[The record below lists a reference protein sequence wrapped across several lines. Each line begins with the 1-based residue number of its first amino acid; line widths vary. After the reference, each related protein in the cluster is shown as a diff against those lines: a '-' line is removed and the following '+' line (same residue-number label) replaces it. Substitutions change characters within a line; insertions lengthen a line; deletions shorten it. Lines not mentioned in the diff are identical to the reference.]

1 MPWLVALAI
10 MLLFTGLWYQF
21 ENKAQQRMQFEQYSA
36 MLQLNVAPLLQNKDK
51 ALANAQLN
59 HLRFLSAVP
68 LTAIA
73 VYNKEH
79 QLLLATDLP
88 QALTQYTPSAA
99 VERFSL
105 EHIKG
110 GVVVIRP
117 FTHHGGWPASDFD
130 SRLQQSYL
138 LLLFE
143 PVTEISS
150 WLLPLIVVGL
160 LGAVVLVLIQNNLN
174 QLWQRQQTDIGLIAH
189 KLSQLCKGQQ
199 NVKLSEELVPELQ
212 ALKPA
217 INELFAYHQQ
227 TVQQARQELQQLQ
240 LQRSQL
246 QQEYDASTKGYT
258 ELQHHCSL
266 MQQILQSR
274 LTVLKQLMMQ
284 QSELDEACFQHA
296 LTEQLLLLQQEFA
309 TGPEPVQETHIS
321 QLIQEQVAR
330 LKPWLAKKQLELHLF
345 EQSES
350 LRARVMVSAGSLSIL
365 IHSMVQMAARA
376 PGVTELTL
384 RVALNTRQ
392 SEPTLQLS
400 ITDNG
405 DGISQRIRQLITDND
420 TRSLQWHESD
430 IGLLIVTKKQLAAS
444 LTIQSLEGLGCTLNF
459 TLPLRV
465 LALNDNKVLF
475 QHLCIVDAIPASLTE
490 HAQNLAGLAGNLLKC
505 SDLAEFQRKTNTYN
519 CDAAV
524 IALPAPA
531 DMVQWRSAINALQ
544 TNCAVHCYAQPAHLA
559 MWQQALP
566 FSVQQAPFC
575 LADLSESQLN
585 EQRLPQLLVV
595 DDNATNLAYMQVL
608 LKEQKIQL
616 HTASCGLDALS
627 FCQQQRFDVV
637 LLDIQLP
644 DIAGTDVAKQLRQ
657 LAEYQQTPILAFTAH
672 ALEQERQAF
681 MAAGMN
687 DVILK
692 PLDASK
698 LAQILHWCSVAKAY
712 TVGE

>member
-1 MPWLVALAI
+1 MPWLVALAM
-10 MLLFTGLWYQF
+10 MLLFTGVWYQF
-21 ENKAQQRMQFEQYSA
+21 EHQAQQRMQLEQYSA

-51 ALANAQLN
+51 TLAKAQLN
-59 HLRFLSAVP
+59 HLRFLSAIP

-79 QLLLATDLP
+79 QLLIATDLP
-88 QALTQYTPSAA
+88 EMLTQHKPSAA
-99 VERFSL
+99 VESFSL
-105 EHIKG
+105 APVQG
-110 GVVVIRP
+110 GIVVIKP
-117 FTHHGGWPASDFD
+117 FTHNSGWPVSDFD
-130 SRLQQSYL
+130 STSQQPYL
-138 LLLFE
+138 MLLFE
-143 PVTEISS
+143 PETVISN

-160 LGAVVLVLIQNNLN
+160 LGAVVLVLFQNNLN

-212 ALKPA
+212 ALEPA
-217 INELFAYHQQ
+217 INEVSAYHQR
-227 TVQQARQELQQLQ
+227 TVQQARQEQQQLQ
-240 LQRSQL
+240 LQLSQL
-246 QQEYDASTKGYT
+246 QHEHDASSKGFA
-258 ELQHHCSL
+258 ELQQHCSL

-274 LTVLKQLMMQ
+274 LTVLEQLMQQ

-296 LTEQLLLLQQEFA
+296 LAEQLLLLQQEFA
-309 TGPEPVQETHIS
+309 AGPEPAQEVQIA
-321 QLIQEQVAR
+321 QLIQAQVLR

-345 EQSES
+345 EQAES
-350 LRARVMVSAGSLSIL
+350 LRARVLVSADTLSIL
-365 IHSMVQMAARA
+365 IHAMVQMAARA
-376 PGVTELTL
+376 QGVTELTL
-384 RVALNTRQ
+384 RASLNTRQ
-392 SEPTLQLS
+392 SEPVLQLS

-430 IGLLIVTKKQLAAS
+430 IGLLIVAKKQLAAS

-459 TLPLRV
+459 NLPLR
-465 LALNDNKVLF
+465 LLSNDDNKVLF
-475 QHLCIVDAIPASLTE
+475 QHLCIVDAVPVSLAE
-490 HAQNLAGLAGNLLKC
+490 RAQNLSGLAANLLKC
-505 SDLAEFQRKTNTYN
+505 SDLAEFQRKSNTYH
-519 CDAAV
+519 CDAVV

-531 DMVQWRSAINALQ
+531 DMLQWRSAINALEA
-544 TNCAVHCYAQPAHLA
+544 NCAVYCYAQPAHLA

-566 FSVQQAPFC
+566 FAVQQAPFC
-575 LADLSESQLN
+575 LADLTVSQQTERL
-585 EQRLPQLLVV
+585 LPQLLVV

-608 LKEQKIQL
+608 LKDQKIQL
-616 HTASCGLDALS
+616 HTASCGADALTL
-627 FCQQQRFDVV
+627 CQQQQFDVV

-657 LAEYQQTPILAFTAH
+657 LAGYQQTPILAFTAH

-698 LAQILHWCSVAKAY
+698 LAQILHWCSVAKANA
-712 TVGE
+712 VGE